1 MSTTECGSRRYV
13 DSGSHSKIPF
23 YFINLLRLVLIWIRN
38 TKGISN
44 TSKFSNQT
52 YFISRSLSM
61 FHKEKILH
69 LTDNNSANKYEHVN
83 LSDSIV
89 AFFSSS
95 RVVIFSYSKS
105 SITS

>member
-1 MSTTECGSRRYV
+1 
-13 DSGSHSKIPF
+13 
-23 YFINLLRLVLIWIRN
+23 
-38 TKGISN
+38 
-44 TSKFSNQT
+44 
-52 YFISRSLSM
+52 M